1 MGRIKSGVRVS
12 ASFQKNPRWILSY
25 TAAEKEGY
33 DLWGFVLI
41 PYLGRLGSGP
51 RITGQ
56 SGQIWLKYG
65 LVPAKKGYD
74 LGGFVLLPYLGRL
87 GSGPRITGQIWSEY
101 GLVPAKKAITT
112 SSYLMPNTSAKL
124 ISINC
129 GK

>member
-12 ASFQKNPRWILSY
+12 ASFQKNPRWVLSY

-56 SGQIWLKYG
+56 
-65 LVPAKKGYD
+65 
-74 LGGFVLLPYLGRL
+74 
-87 GSGPRITGQIWSEY
+87 IWSEY
-101 GLVPAKKAITT
+101 GLVPAKKSDYDLLLPYAEHICQA
-112 SSYLMPNTSAKL
+112 YFD
-124 ISINC
+124 
-129 GK
+129 